1 MLCVHLSQFSADFSR
16 DLIAAHTPFGRL
28 LDCHQVKRTV
38 QAGSRVRAWMFAQ
51 RFVTRFV
58 RC

>member
-38 QAGSRVRAWMFAQ
+38 QAGLRVRAWMFALH
-51 RFVTRFV
+51 FVTRFV